1 MSCTNPNPW
10 YAKEHTHHSQF
21 SDIEFI
27 EAFEK
32 AVLNPKLFNHEA
44 HLRLA
49 WIYLQSYGEQK
60 AIEKTCSA
68 IEHFDI
74 VYGNGDKFHTT
85 LTVASVKVVNHFI
98 KKSEATSFF
107 DFIEAF
113 PQLKMAFRKFL
124 EQHYTPEALT
134 HEKAKAN
141 YIPPDFLPF
150 D

>member
-10 YAKEHTHHSQF
+10 YAKKHTHHSQF

-49 WIYLQSYGEQK
+49 WIYLQSFGEQK
-60 AIEKTCSA
+60 AIEKTCSG
-68 IEHFDI
+68 IKHFDI
-74 VYGNGDKFHTT
+74 VCGNGDKFHTT
-85 LTVASVKVVNHFI
+85 ITVASVKMVHHFI
-98 KKSEATSFF
+98 KKSKSASYF
-107 DFIEAF
+107 DFIEEF
-113 PQLKMAFRKFL
+113 PQLKVAFKEIL
-124 EQHYTPEALT
+124 GQHYSPEVFISK
-134 HEKAKAN
+134 KAKVD
-141 YIPPDFLPF
+141 YIAPDVLPF